1 MLITLIT
8 GYSCI
13 YRIHEPQAFRV
24 AQHRLVLKICVFSV
38 CGGSVGV

>member
-1 MLITLIT
+1 MDVSILITLIT
-8 GYSCI
+8 GY
-13 YRIHEPQAFRV
+13 RIHERQAFHV